1 MTENDRD
8 SRTHDIQ
15 ETVHRI
21 DNEMRAAISNLDTR
35 VTVLERRADW
45 QREALEDLKRGVDG
59 AHAAAVEVRDMLS
72 THATREDSDRTRLL
86 VGIILLLVG
95 QIVGLLVMMGGT
107 P

>member
-1 MTENDRD
+1 VTENDRD

-45 QREALEDLKRGVDG
+45 QRDTMEELKRSAAG

-72 THATREDSDRTRLL
+72 SHTERENADRTKLL
-86 VGIILLLVG
+86 VGIILLLAG
-95 QIVGLLVMMGGT
+95 QLGGLVVMMGSIG
-107 P
+107 